1 MSTVRPVEWNEL
13 SLCPMENK
21 SRVFPSTRLF
31 MAILLCFCFIS
42 LSVTTSNISQA
53 MVCMVRKP
61 SPLPNHKVTENRH
74 IRLERDLGGLLTSPP
89 IDSNLSAQD
98 ATCYQKSPNNSVI
111 VVSCQQHGLLKWTS
125 QQQVLMRAVHFFS
138 KHEQLMRNRSVRVNS
153 TFAGVIYAAQ
163 NVGSLFMLIAGWQ
176 ADRLNGKWT
185 IASALTLLILSNSL
199 LPTVASTSP
208 WLVAAFRMITGIG
221 DALLF
226 PSASSM
232 ITRWFPPKERS
243 FAIGFITGGRQLGTL
258 LILPIGGVFCE
269 RPMEY
274 GWRAIFYLSSIIGA
288 VILVVWLFLSAD
300 KPSKHFCVS
309 KREERYILRKIEEE
323 IIGKRS
329 DRGSPPWNKLVQCL
343 PLYMGIG
350 ALVCHEYPLVIMLQ
364 LLPKYFSDV
373 LELSNTTNG
382 LISSLPSIVLLI
394 SKTLSCIVASLIT
407 ARKPPLLGATTC
419 CKFFNLIGSLG
430 LAICVGLVPLLG
442 SKGNP
447 VPVILVLCFANAF
460 AGMHTPGVQTA
471 LVQLAPAYSGIITGI
486 AFSFS
491 AIFSIINKIASSFI
505 LLQYGRSSSSM
516 SNYKEQRCLST
527 NRVHTICEC
536 CYRSGT
542 PNEWAVVFE
551 ISAVVALLPVVFF
564 TVWGSADT
572 QPWAKGSAKARK
584 QDNQHSTTTSS
595 LSDDGV
601 VKTLAQCSLFLA
613 QDLGSA

>member
-1 MSTVRPVEWNEL
+1 
-13 SLCPMENK
+13 MENK

-53 MVCMVRKP
+53 MVCMIRKP
-61 SPLPNHKVTENRH
+61 SPLPNHEK
-74 IRLERDLGGLLTSPP
+74 
-89 IDSNLSAQD
+89 
-98 ATCYQKSPNNSVI
+98 YPNNSVI

-125 QQQVLMRAVHFFS
+125 QQQ
-138 KHEQLMRNRSVRVNS
+138 
-153 TFAGVIYAAQ
+153 GVIYAAQ

-199 LPTVASTSP
+199 IPTVASTSP
-208 WLVAAFRMITGIG
+208 WLVAAFRIITGIG

-269 RPMEY
+269 RSMEY

-288 VILVVWLFLSAD
+288 VILVVWLLLSAD

-309 KREERYILRKIEEE
+309 KQEERYILRKIEEE

-343 PLYMGIG
+343 PLYIGIG

-407 ARKPPLLGATTC
+407 ARKPPVLGATTC

-447 VPVILVLCFANAF
+447 VSVILVLCFANAF

-471 LVQLAPAYSGIITGI
+471 LVQLAPAHSGIITGI

-491 AIFSIINKIASSFI
+491 AVFSIINKIV
-505 LLQYGRSSSSM
+505 SM
-516 SNYKEQRCLST
+516 
-527 NRVHTICEC
+527 HTICEW

-542 PNEWAVVFE
+542 SNEWAVVFE
-551 ISAVVALLPVVFF
+551 ISAVVAFLPVVFF

-572 QPWAKGSAKARK
+572 QPWAKGSAKTRK
-584 QDNQHSTTTSS
+584 RENQHSTSS
-595 LSDDGV
+595 PSNDGV

-613 QDLGSA
+613 QDL